1 MYVANPVFI
10 AMGITPLPLSI
21 PNATKALLVK
31 AIGNAAEI
39 PPADVCKLS
48 LLYNHCL
55 SPNGDPLGV
64 AVSFIIVPY
73 V

>member
-55 SPNGDPLGV
+55 Y
-64 AVSFIIVPY
+64 AY
-73 V
+73 AKH